1 MQREVFYIS
10 GYDPRGYRFY
20 YTLLKK
26 NLAIYDGA
34 CEISALQSF
43 NKSHASC
50 EIKAEQTRCVYH
62 FLSWSEVV
70 KKYWLKGVFAA
81 LKDCFYFFKTY
92 VLTGV
97 FLEYGKSCPATL
109 IAGFFPFFYFIL
121 SFLFVFLLALG
132 IFSLGI
138 WGVNALLSSV
148 LSPNLSLVLGVL
160 AGGFLAFVFLYFAFK
175 FIDKFAAKSA
185 AFWLLRICTFCERLA
200 KGEIKELES
209 KESEFFELIFKSL
222 EQNAHKKDYELIISA
237 HSVGTIVLLGVVSRL
252 VQSAR
257 KANLSLKNV
266 KILTLGECIPLA
278 SYHKKALRV
287 NEELD
292 YLSNCKDLTW
302 FDFTSKIDGAS
313 FFRLDFFT
321 SSRKLRGLEGV
332 SEKDKI
338 NASFLSANFFRL
350 YDEQTYKSFRKDWYK
365 VHFLY
370 LCANEIKGGE
380 YDYFAFLTQNDVLEN
395 YIRKV

>member
-20 YTLLKK
+20 YSLLKK
-26 NLAIYDGA
+26 NLALYDEK
-34 CEISALQSF
+34 CEISPLKAF
-43 NKSHASC
+43 DKAHASC
-50 EIKAEQTRCVYH
+50 EINAAQSKCVYH
-62 FLSWSEVV
+62 FLSWSDVV

-97 FLEYGKSCPATL
+97 FLEYGKSCPTTL

-121 SFLFVFLLALG
+121 SFLFVFALAATLFGLSIFALNSALNSTLG
-132 IFSLGI
+132 LILGAI
-138 WGVNALLSSV
+138 
-148 LSPNLSLVLGVL
+148 LGVL
-160 AGGFLAFVFLYFAFK
+160 LAFIFLYFAFK
-175 FIDKFAAKSA
+175 FINKFAAKSA

-200 KGEIKELES
+200 KGEIKEIEN
-209 KESEFFELIFKSL
+209 KEKEFFELIFKSL
-222 EQNAHKKDYELIISA
+222 EQNADKKDFELIMSA
-237 HSVGTIVLLGVVSRL
+237 HSVGTLVLLGVISRL
-252 VQSAR
+252 VKEAKKR
-257 KANLSLKNV
+257 DLSLKNV
-266 KILTLGECIPLA
+266 KILSLGECIPLA

-292 YLSNCKDLTW
+292 YLANCKDLTW

-321 SSRKLRGLEGV
+321 SSRKLRGLEPV
-332 SEKDKI
+332 KKSEQI
-338 NASFLSANFFRL
+338 RAHFLSANFFRL
-350 YDEQTYKSFRKDWYK
+350 YDEKTYQSFKKDWYK

-380 YDYFAFLTQNDVLEN
+380 YDYFAFLTQNDFLEN
-395 YIRKV
+395 YIRKS